1 VSNDVSADRRP
12 SRFLP
17 GLGGLL
23 RGELARWWWRRIL
36 AHTVAWT
43 VLTTGLLWYATT
55 SVSDLDWRSFDLLI
69 HIWWIAL
76 PLGSIAI
83 SQNAMIEERQAGTL
97 SWVASKPVS
106 RPAVVLSKI
115 VSDSV
120 GIALPA
126 VVLQAAIAW
135 WMLAAL
141 DPKAGLPI
149 RQPDAG
155 RYLVVVGVEIV
166 IIVLFVALSVCLGT
180 IFRNR
185 GPVAGIGLGVW
196 ILLWNSPTDIVDR
209 MSIGG
214 LVSGELSG
222 AAFKPLTEYLVFGQP
237 LDPASGVY
245 WTLAWAAILTVLA
258 MGVFS
263 REQF

>member
-1 VSNDVSADRRP
+1 MSTDRQRP
-12 SRFLP
+12 RFLT

-23 RGELARWWWRRIL
+23 RGELARWYWRRIL

-43 VLTTGLLWYATT
+43 LLVTGLLWYGTT
-55 SVSDLDWRSFDLLI
+55 SVSESDWRGFDLLI

-97 SWVASKPVS
+97 SWVVSKPVS
-106 RPAVVLSKI
+106 RPAFVLSKI

-120 GIALPA
+120 GIVFPA

-135 WMLAAL
+135 WMLPAL

-149 RQPDAG
+149 RRPDVG

-166 IIVLFVALSVCLGT
+166 IIVLFVTLTVCMGT

-185 GPVAGIGLGVW
+185 GPVAGIGLVVW
-196 ILLWNSPTDIVDR
+196 ILLWNSPTDILDQF
-209 MSIGG
+209 SIGG

-222 AAFKPLTEYLVFGQP
+222 AAFKPLTEYLVFGQS

-245 WTLAWAAILTVLA
+245 WTLAWAAVLTAVA

>member
-1 VSNDVSADRRP
+1 MSTDRQP

-23 RGELARWWWRRIL
+23 RGELARWYWRRIL

-43 VLTTGLLWYATT
+43 LLVTGLLWYVTT
-55 SVSDLDWRSFDLLI
+55 RANDSEWRGFDLLI

-83 SQNAMIEERQAGTL
+83 SQNAMIEERQGGTL
-97 SWVASKPVS
+97 SWVVSKPVS
-106 RPAVVLSKI
+106 GPAFILSKI
-115 VSDSV
+115 VSDLV

-135 WMLAAL
+135 WMLPAL
-141 DPKAGLPI
+141 DPKAGLAI
-149 RQPDAG
+149 RQPDMG
-155 RYLVVVGVEIV
+155 RYLIVVGVEFV
-166 IIVLFVALSVCLGT
+166 IIVLFVTLSVCMGT

-196 ILLWNSPTDIVDR
+196 ILLWNSPTDIIDR

-222 AAFKPLTEYLVFGQP
+222 AAFKPLTEFLVFGQT

-245 WTLAWAAILTVLA
+245 WTLAWAVVLTVVA
-258 MGVFS
+258 TGVFS